1 MLLIHQHFPL
11 AFFLLPQVFVDTS
24 TLPILVELELD
35 FVDTSTL
42 PILMEHEVDLSDT
55 LTFFPQNFVMLL
67 LIFVEI
73 KRQYMCFNIYHHEK
87 VKLHHF

>member
-35 FVDTSTL
+35 FVDTSTFSIGFL
-42 PILMEHEVDLSDT
+42 PVASG
-55 LTFFPQNFVMLL
+55 F
-67 LIFVEI
+67 
-73 KRQYMCFNIYHHEK
+73 C
-87 VKLHHF
+87 